1 MSDPDLEMQV
11 TEEVQPDPYQE
22 LLKSITDTEGRPKYD
37 SVEKALQGTQHAQQ
51 HIGTLEEENEKLR
64 QRMEQMESFFDK
76 YNKQQETQ
84 VADPSP
90 TTPTAPEGQQTQLDS
105 DSLFQEFEAR
115 LAQKTQAQQKE
126 QNKRQAL
133 ETVISQYGEK
143 AADVIKEKA
152 ADAGMDYRDLLSL
165 AETSPK
171 AFNKIVGIGE
181 KQQSS
186 SSFTR
191 SSVNSAALPGRTQE
205 TQPRKNPLLSG
216 RSSDAVDLWNSLG
229 NN

>member
-1 MSDPDLEMQV
+1 MSDQDLETQV
-11 TEEVQPDPYQE
+11 TEETTTDPYQE
-22 LLKSITDTEGRPKYD
+22 LLKSITDNEGRPKYD
-37 SVEKALQGTQHAQQ
+37 SVEKALQGTQHAQK

-76 YNKQQETQ
+76 YKEQQESKQTDQSTTDTTATQ
-84 VADPSP
+84 E
-90 TTPTAPEGQQTQLDS
+90 TQTQLDP

-133 ETVISQYGEK
+133 EAVMSHYGEK

-152 ADAGMDYRDLLSL
+152 ADAGMDYRDLLGL

-171 AFNKIVGIGE
+171 AFNKLVGIGDS
-181 KQQSS
+181 KQTT

-191 SSVNSAALPGRTQE
+191 SSVNSASLSGKTQE
-205 TQPRKNPLLSG
+205 TQPKKNPLLSG
-216 RSSDAVDLWNSLG
+216 RTADAVSLWNSLG
-229 NN
+229 KD